1 MVVNCGMPQTARED
15 WRPFARGTP
24 AHSTVTFND
33 TSSARFVETPA
44 FRRVL
49 GGSPMLG
56 GPSNVAATR
65 EDRADGIVLRAAHDG
80 YADRYGI
87 LHERTILLAADG
99 ARFEGEDM
107 FLAADGS
114 AKLRTSD
121 DRYAV
126 RFHLHPSVKA
136 TRLTDGHGVMLMT
149 ANKEVWTFTAPD
161 ARVELEDFG
170 LSRRHRPAP
179 HLAAGHPWPRRRHA
193 ARAVDLPADHVGGAG
208 HRWHRPPPARR
219 RAAAA
224 VVNTS
229 HFASPAC
236 EGGSR

>member
-1 MVVNCGMPQTARED
+1 MPTAGRPLPQSGRREE
-15 WRPFARGTP
+15 
-24 AHSTVTFND
+24 S
-33 TSSARFVETPA
+33 PA

-114 AKLRTSD
+114 AQVRGSE

-126 RFHLHPSVKA
+126 RFHLHPSIKA

-161 ARVELEDFG
+161 ARVELEDSVYLAG
-170 LSRRHRPAP
+170 SNGPRRTAQVVIRGNAGTTPRVLWTFQHSNATT
-179 HLAAGHPWPRRRHA
+179 LAAATRQRVRADEPR
-193 ARAVDLPADHVGGAG
+193 L
-208 HRWHRPPPARR
+208 
-219 RAAAA
+219 
-224 VVNTS
+224 
-229 HFASPAC
+229 F
-236 EGGSR
+236 

>member
-56 GPSNVAATR
+56 GPSNVAVTR

-114 AKLRTSD
+114 AQLRT
-121 DRYAV
+121 
-126 RFHLHPSVKA
+126 
-136 TRLTDGHGVMLMT
+136 TRRPLRGAL
-149 ANKEVWTFTAPD
+149 P
-161 ARVELEDFG
+161 
-170 LSRRHRPAP
+170 PAP
-179 HLAAGHPWPRRRHA
+179 LGQGDAADRRPRRHA
-193 ARAVDLPADHVGGAG
+193 DDARTRRCG
-208 HRWHRPPPARR
+208 RSPPPTPASSSRTRVYLAGTGPRR
-219 RAAAA
+219 TSQLVIRGHAGATPRVLWTFQQTTSAALATA
-224 VVNTS
+224 GTGRRLREEE
-229 HFASPAC
+229 P
-236 EGGSR
+236 RLPL